1 MTIIEPTIEEKQLID
16 EKELLKTIDNM
27 NRNYQIIFNQSKN
40 KENYDPNDL
49 EGKEFSMCFES
60 QFEGNININKFSPG
74 IKFIDGSRDSL
85 SLNISPMISKL
96 STGPNTLSLENSDFS
111 NMEVF
116 LNQNLI
122 NFDDIIKII
131 LIGDKGVGKSL
142 YVNRFTSDSN
152 DERGIDLSKYT
163 PTER

>member
-27 NRNYQIIFNQSKN
+27 NRNYQKIFNQSKN

-49 EGKEFSMCFES
+49 EGKEFSMCFDS
-60 QFEGNININKFSPG
+60 QFEGNINVNKFSSG
-74 IKFIDGSRDSL
+74 IKFIDGSRDGNSL
-85 SLNISPMISKL
+85 SLNISPMIS
-96 STGPNTLSLENSDFS
+96 TGPNTLENSDFS

-131 LIGDKGVGKSL
+131 VIGDKGVGKSL
-142 YVNRFTSDSN
+142 YVNRFTSDV
-152 DERGIDLSKYT
+152 ERDIDLGKYT

>member
-1 MTIIEPTIEEKQLID
+1 MTIIEPTIEEKQLMD
-16 EKELLKTIDNM
+16 EKELLNTIDNM

-49 EGKEFSMCFES
+49 EGKEFSTCFGS
-60 QFEGNININKFSPG
+60 QFEGNINKLSSG

-85 SLNISPMISKL
+85 SMNNISPIISKL
-96 STGPNTLSLENSDFS
+96 STGPNTLSLENPDFS

-131 LIGDKGVGKSL
+131 VIGDKGVGKSL
-142 YVNRFTSDSN
+142 YVNRFTLDSSDEN
-152 DERGIDLSKYT
+152 CMNLSKYV